1 MTNQIYFL
9 VGPSGVGKTT
19 VRKHITEKYSNIKF
33 IPSFTTRPPRD
44 NEVDKVDYFFIPKDE
59 FQNLINTNGLI
70 EWEEHFGNY
79 YGISSG
85 FCEEQLQKGYS
96 LIKEI
101 AVGGYKQILN
111 STNIERSIIKS
122 IFISPDDINELAKR
136 IENRGEANIV
146 DRISS
151 IENELLSASECH
163 HIVKSKTNNLVALFQ
178 DIETIIDSYR

>member
-19 VRKHITEKYSNIKF
+19 VRKHITDKYSHIKF
-33 IPSFTTRPPRD
+33 IPSFTTRLPRN
-44 NEVDKVDYFFIPKDE
+44 NEINEVDYFFISKDE
-59 FQNLINTNGLI
+59 FQKLIDTNELI

-79 YGISSG
+79 YGISRG
-85 FCEEQLQKGYS
+85 YCEGQLQKGYS
-96 LIKEI
+96 LVKEI

-111 STNIERSIIKS
+111 SNNIDRNRIKS

-151 IENELLSASECH
+151 IESELLSSNECH
-163 HIVKSKTNNLVALFQ
+163 HIIKSKTNNLIALFR
-178 DIETIIDSYR
+178 DIETIIDNYG